1 MDVWIGFT
9 HKVSDLQNIIL
20 MSFFKFC
27 FSWNIMYPNPDWHRI
42 QLKLYVYQ
50 HLQHTRDR
58 VRVADCVELFIEQDS
73 KADKD

>member
-9 HKVSDLQNIIL
+9 HKVSDLQDIMYDL
-20 MSFFKFC
+20 TLFLKFC
-27 FSWNIMYPNPDWHRI
+27 FSKNIMYPNPDWHRI

-58 VRVADCVELFIEQDS
+58 VRVADCVEQFVDS
-73 KADKD
+73 KTDKD